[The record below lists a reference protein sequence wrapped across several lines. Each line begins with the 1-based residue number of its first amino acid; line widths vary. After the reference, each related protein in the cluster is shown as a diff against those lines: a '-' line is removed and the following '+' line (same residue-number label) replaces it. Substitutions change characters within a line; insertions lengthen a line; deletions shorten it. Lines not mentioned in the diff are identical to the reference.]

1 MKLQCQACGH
11 ENELGRIFCGNCGK
25 KIDMSQLSR
34 ETMPSGRGTLSFG
47 RMVKWL
53 ILCLVVLAVVAAGLA
68 AWSQGP
74 YQETREAA
82 QRRIGAHNVRGRLG
96 GARHALNV
104 SGETS
109 LTLEAGDIN
118 DFLATYYGGGV
129 HSISARIVEGAMFVR
144 VIDDQTWTIF
154 DYDIGPLAYSYQV
167 RCVPAEDGFR
177 VAGAA
182 VGRLPLPG
190 PLAAPVVRRMAGLF
204 EDAELERELLKNLSS
219 LEFENDLIKVSF
231 GP

>member
-34 ETMPSGRGTLSFG
+34 ATMPIERETLPLGRIF
-47 RMVKWL
+47 KWL
-53 ILCLVVLAVVAAGLA
+53 LICLALFLVVVVGLA
-68 AWSQGP
+68 AWAHGP
-74 YQETREAA
+74 YREPSDAA
-82 QRRIGAHNVRGRLG
+82 QRRISAQNLSGRLA
-96 GARHALNV
+96 GARQALRLG
-104 SGETS
+104 GETS
-109 LTLEAGDIN
+109 LTIDVDDIN
-118 DFLATYYGGGV
+118 DYLVANYGGRFV
-129 HSISARIVEGAMFVR
+129 SISASISEGAFSVR
-144 VIDDQTWTIF
+144 VVDDHTWTIF
-154 DYDIGPLAYSYQV
+154 GYDIGPLAYSYQV

-190 PLAAPVVRRMAGLF
+190 PLAAPAIQRMADVF
-204 EDAELERELLKNLSS
+204 ENAELERELLKNLSS
-219 LEFENDLIKVSF
+219 LEFEDDLIKVAF